1 MKLYDY
7 TLAPNPRRVRIFLA
21 EKGTNVPLESVDI
34 RSGGARAPEFLEKN
48 AFGGIPVLELDDGTC
63 IAESVAICRYFEE
76 MHPEPPL
83 FGTTA
88 VEKAQIEMWL
98 RRVELG
104 FMVPTGMVWLHGNPL
119 TAKVVKQIPEVADQY
134 RERIQRAYVL
144 FDQQL
149 SGHTFFAGE
158 TYSVVDAVALAS
170 IDFARGLV
178 GEPFGEDLEHLSR
191 WHNDVSNRD
200 SAMA

>member
-21 EKGTNVPLESVDI
+21 EKGIDVPLESIDI

-48 AFGGIPVLELDDGTC
+48 SFGGIPVLELDDCTC
-63 IAESVAICRYFEE
+63 ISESVAICRYFEE

-88 VEKAQIEMWL
+88 VEKANIEMWL

-134 RERIQRAYVL
+134 RERIHRAYAL

-149 SGHTFFAGE
+149 ADHTFFSGNA
-158 TYSVVDAVALAS
+158 YSVVDAVALAS

-191 WHNDVSNRD
+191 WHEDVSNRD